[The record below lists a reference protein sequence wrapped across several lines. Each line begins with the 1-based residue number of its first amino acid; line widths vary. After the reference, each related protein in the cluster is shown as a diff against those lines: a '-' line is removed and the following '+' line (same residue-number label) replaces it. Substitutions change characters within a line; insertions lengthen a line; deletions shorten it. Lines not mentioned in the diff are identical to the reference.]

1 MTTKGPG
8 RKATYSDTMETPI
21 AVRFN
26 DEQAAAVERWC
37 KKHGVV
43 PSALVREA
51 AVEAVDARLARGTP
65 DTGWGKGEDDRFV
78 ACSLPVRFTEKQAA
92 AIRARCEGRG
102 IAVATFIR
110 EKTLSKIGASNLGVT
125 RGLA

>member
-1 MTTKGPG
+1 MTKGPG

-26 DEQAAAVERWC
+26 EEQAAAVDKWC
-37 KKHGVV
+37 RKHGVV

-51 AVEAVDARLARGTP
+51 VLEQVDARLARGMTA
-65 DTGWGKGEDDRFV
+65 TKWGEDASERFV
-78 ACSLPVRFTEKQAA
+78 ACSLPVRFTAKQAA
-92 AIRARCEGRG
+92 SVRARCERTGA
-102 IAVATFIR
+102 AVATFIR
-110 EKTLSKIGASNLGVT
+110 ECTLTKIGASGLGVT